1 MKPTASVPNDCEQI
15 IEVGWGER
23 STVAALRR
31 TTRRVLRI
39 EVQPSGSVVVFAPS
53 GETLDT
59 IQDRVKRKGGWIF
72 RELDRIATR
81 PSVTPDRHF
90 VSGETHLL
98 LGKQYRLSIELADD
112 PGVQIEGSRL
122 KVLVRRLDDQ
132 AHCRRLITAFYAI
145 IAREIFRERL
155 DAMVPPFVRRGLQR
169 PALIVRRMSKRWGSY
184 TPSGRIVLN
193 VDLVR
198 ASPMMIDYVIC
209 HELAHAFYPNHGK
222 EWRDLVETIMP
233 DWESRKDS
241 LEAFLR

>member
-1 MKPTASVPNDCEQI
+1 MTLPSPTVPDCEQI
-15 IEVGWGER
+15 TVGWGGR
-23 STVAALRR
+23 QVIANLRR
-31 TTRRVLRI
+31 TARRVLRI
-39 EVQPSGSVVVFAPS
+39 EVRPSGDVVVFAPS
-53 GETLDT
+53 GECLAA
-59 IQDRVKRKGGWIF
+59 IQDRVMKKCAWVF
-72 RELDRIATR
+72 REIDRIGTR
-81 PSVTPDRHF
+81 PSATPDRHF

-98 LGKQYRLSIELADD
+98 LGKQYRLAIEQGSD
-112 PGVQIEGSRL
+112 PQVRIDGARL

-145 IAREIFRERL
+145 MAREVFRERL

-184 TPSGRIVLN
+184 TPNGRIVLN

-222 EWRDLVETIMP
+222 EWRDLVEMIMP
-233 DWESRKDS
+233 DWESRKGS

>member
-1 MKPTASVPNDCEQI
+1 MTPPAPTVLDCEQVT
-15 IEVGWGER
+15 VGWGGR
-23 STVAALRR
+23 QVIANLRR
-31 TTRRVLRI
+31 TSRRVLRI
-39 EVQPSGSVVVFAPS
+39 EVRPSGDVVVFAPS
-53 GETLDT
+53 GECLAA
-59 IQDRVKRKGGWIF
+59 IQDRVKKKCAWVF
-72 RELDRIATR
+72 REIDRIGTR
-81 PSVTPDRHF
+81 PSATPDRHF

-98 LGKQYRLSIELADD
+98 LGKQYRLAIEQGSD
-112 PGVQIEGSRL
+112 PQVRIDGARL

-145 IAREIFRERL
+145 MARQVFRERL

-169 PALIVRRMSKRWGSY
+169 PTLIVRRMSKRWGSY
-184 TPSGRIVLN
+184 TPNGRILLN

-209 HELAHAFYPNHGK
+209 HELAHAFYPNHRK

-233 DWESRKDS
+233 DWETRKDS

>member
-1 MKPTASVPNDCEQI
+1 
-15 IEVGWGER
+15 
-23 STVAALRR
+23 
-31 TTRRVLRI
+31 
-39 EVQPSGSVVVFAPS
+39 VVVFAPS
-53 GETLDT
+53 SECLSA
-59 IQDRVKRKGGWIF
+59 IQDRVKKKCAWVF
-72 RELDRIATR
+72 REIDRIGTR
-81 PSVTPDRHF
+81 PSATPDRHF

-98 LGKQYRLSIELADD
+98 LGKQYRLAIEQGSD
-112 PGVQIEGSRL
+112 PQVRIDGARL

-132 AHCRRLITAFYAI
+132 AHCRRLIAAFYAI
-145 IAREIFRERL
+145 MAREVFRERL

-209 HELAHAFYPNHGK
+209 HELAHAFYPSHGK
-222 EWRDLVETIMP
+222 EWRDLVEMIMP